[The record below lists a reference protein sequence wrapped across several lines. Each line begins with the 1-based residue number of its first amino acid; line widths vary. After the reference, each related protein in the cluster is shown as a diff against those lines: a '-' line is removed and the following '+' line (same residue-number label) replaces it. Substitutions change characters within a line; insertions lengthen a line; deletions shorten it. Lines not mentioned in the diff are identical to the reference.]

1 MPTTLFIS
9 DLHLDDARERTN
21 ELFLAFMAGPATRA
35 EALYILGDLFEFWI
49 GDDAIDLPLN
59 RMVVDALAAL
69 SRRGTRLHF
78 MHGNRDFLVRDGFA
92 AATGAT
98 LLADPTEVDLY
109 GRRTLLMHG
118 DTLCTDDVAYQKFRA
133 QVHDPAQQAA
143 FLARTMAER
152 DAFVRGVRS
161 QSDAAKAGKSEEIM
175 DVAPRAVEE
184 MLRQHAYPTL
194 IHGHTHRPAT
204 HVLEVDG
211 HRCERW
217 VLTDWYESGGY
228 LEVTPAGW
236 TARAIAA

>member
-9 DLHLDDARERTN
+9 DLHLDDARPRTN

-109 GRRTLLMHG
+109 GRHTLLMHG
-118 DTLCTDDVAYQKFRA
+118 DTLCTDDIAYQKFRA

>member
-9 DLHLDDARERTN
+9 DLHLDDARPRTN

-98 LLADPTEVDLY
+98 LLADPTKVDLY
-109 GRRTLLMHG
+109 GRHTLLMHG
-118 DTLCTDDVAYQKFRA
+118 DTLCTDDIAYQKFRA

>member
-9 DLHLDDARERTN
+9 DLHLDDTRPRIGALFRE
-21 ELFLAFMAGPATRA
+21 FLAGPAIGA
-35 EALYILGDLFEFWI
+35 EALYILGDLFEFWV

-59 RMVVDALAAL
+59 RAVVDALAAL
-69 SRRGTRLHF
+69 SHRGTRLHF
-78 MHGNRDFLVRDGFA
+78 MHGNRDFLVRDAFA
-92 AATGAT
+92 AAAGAT
-98 LLADPTEVDLY
+98 LLPDPTEVALY

-118 DTLCTDDVAYQKFRA
+118 DTLCTDDVAYQRFRA

-143 FLARTMAER
+143 FLARTIAER
-152 DAFVRGVRS
+152 NAIVRGVRS

-175 DVAPRAVEE
+175 DVSAQTVEE
-184 MLRQHAYPTL
+184 MLRRHGYPTL

-217 VLTDWYESGGY
+217 VLPDWYESGGY
-228 LEVTPAGW
+228 LEVTPEGW
-236 TARAIAA
+236 AARAIAA